1 MKDAIR
7 LGPFMKDAIRLGPSI
22 KDSSTYQVV
31 AVLAVRVSLLGLGTA
46 KQLDCLKD
54 SIAMAFK
61 QVEPFKTSL
70 HVAQESLLNLDS

>member
-1 MKDAIR
+1 
-7 LGPFMKDAIRLGPSI
+7 
-22 KDSSTYQVV
+22 VV